1 MSKITELDQR
11 AGLIEDLKQLGI
23 KDKEARVYIALLP
36 HKEAGVS
43 TLVRTTGLHQQFVYN
58 ALEFLESQGLAW
70 HTVVRGRKKFT
81 AGAPAKI
88 RTILEQ
94 KRVLADSVIARLG
107 TIGAPDRLQDFE
119 VNQGEAAFINQKFNI
134 LENTPDNGYIDIIGG
149 DAEQFY
155 NFVMTPQQTA
165 EFERIRLSKKI
176 PLRFIA
182 AGAQNS
188 FMQNAAKRIQL
199 FDYRLL
205 PNMEKGFVNMVMM
218 PGVISFDTYATP
230 LLSYTVRNDAVA
242 NSYKQ
247 FFDTLWAMCKK

>member
-11 AGLIEDLKQLGI
+11 AGLIQDLQQLGI

-36 HKEAGVS
+36 HKEVGVS

-58 ALEFLESQGLAW
+58 ALEILEAQGLAW

-88 RTILEQ
+88 RTMLEQ
-94 KRVLADSVIARLG
+94 KRILADSVIARLASIG
-107 TIGAPDRLQDFE
+107 TPERLQDFE
-119 VNQGEAAFINQKFNI
+119 VSQGEAAFINQKFNI
-134 LENTPDNGYIDIIGG
+134 LENTPEGGYIDIIGG

-155 NFVMTPQQTA
+155 NKVMMPQQTA

-182 AGAQNS
+182 ASAQKT
-188 FMQNAAKRIQL
+188 FMLDAAKRLPL
-199 FDYRLL
+199 FDYRLM

-230 LLSYTVRNDAVA
+230 LLSYSVKNEAVA

-247 FFDTLWAMCKK
+247 FFDTLWAMCTK

>member
-1 MSKITELDQR
+1 
-11 AGLIEDLKQLGI
+11 
-23 KDKEARVYIALLP
+23 
-36 HKEAGVS
+36 
-43 TLVRTTGLHQQFVYN
+43 
-58 ALEFLESQGLAW
+58 
-70 HTVVRGRKKFT
+70 
-81 AGAPAKI
+81 GAPAKI